1 MAAIT
6 GWKNQ
11 FFLCAHI
18 KVDPADFYELVKPNA
33 PDRPKVSVLIPVP
46 KKNETA
52 LLEPNQDND
61 Q

>member
-1 MAAIT
+1 LAAIA

-18 KVDPADFYELVKPNA
+18 KVDAADFYELVKPNA
-33 PDRPKVSVLIPVP
+33 PDRLKVSVLIPVP

-52 LLEPNQDND
+52 LSDPNHDND
-61 Q
+61 R